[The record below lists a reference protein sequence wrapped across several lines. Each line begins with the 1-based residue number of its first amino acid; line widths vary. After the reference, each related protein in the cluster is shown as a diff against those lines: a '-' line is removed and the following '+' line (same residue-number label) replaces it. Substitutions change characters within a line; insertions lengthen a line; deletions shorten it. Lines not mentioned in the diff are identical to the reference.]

1 MTSLIIH
8 FQVNGFP
15 PLYIFR
21 SWTVSYCEISH
32 YYGFCPIEGEKP
44 AHTHGNLI
52 KYSGSM
58 KCCISM
64 VYGGVIIVKIQV
76 ILLQAKLLKSKG
88 IFEDI
93 TVVDLV
99 IKRSLRVIRL
109 FLE

>member
-1 MTSLIIH
+1 
-8 FQVNGFP
+8 
-15 PLYIFR
+15 
-21 SWTVSYCEISH
+21 
-32 YYGFCPIEGEKP
+32 
-44 AHTHGNLI
+44 
-52 KYSGSM
+52 
-58 KCCISM
+58 M

-109 FLE
+109 FFE